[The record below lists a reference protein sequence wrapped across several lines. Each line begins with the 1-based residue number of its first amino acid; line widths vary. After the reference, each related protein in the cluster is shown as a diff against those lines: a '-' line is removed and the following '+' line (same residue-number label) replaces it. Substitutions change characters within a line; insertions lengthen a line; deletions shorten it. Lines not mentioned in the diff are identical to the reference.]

1 MYNYPVMRQVPPRIV
16 KFDYMEPLSTTTID
30 VYIYGRQDR
39 NNKYPDNVCTSIDD
53 PVDVK
58 YLYRRPRT
66 STKTCTTTVAEI
78 ARTSTLDLRACE
90 NDYFHY
96 YRRGTTTSSTS
107 LDDP

>member
-16 KFDYMEPLSTTTID
+16 KFDYTEPPSTTMIA

-39 NNKYPDNVCTSIDD
+39 NNKYPDNVGNSSVD

-66 STKTCTTTVAEI
+66 STETCATMNV
-78 ARTSTLDLRACE
+78 
-90 NDYFHY
+90 NDY
-96 YRRGTTTSSTS
+96 RR
-107 LDDP
+107 P